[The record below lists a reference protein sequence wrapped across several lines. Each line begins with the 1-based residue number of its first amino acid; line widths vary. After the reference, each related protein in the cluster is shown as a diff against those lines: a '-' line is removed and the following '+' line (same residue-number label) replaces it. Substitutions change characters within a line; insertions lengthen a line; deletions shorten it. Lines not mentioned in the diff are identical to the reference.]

1 MAIVVCVPVVAML
14 LAVIVDEVVS
24 VVTLAETPEIEPPV
38 IETLLASCVAIV
50 PRPRLVLAP
59 AAVDAPVPPLVRFKI
74 PPRVTVPVVA
84 DDGVNPVVPAEK
96 DKTPVFETVTAPV
109 AELTPIPVPAINE
122 VTPKLLSVIDPAP
135 LVTPMAV
142 PPVKPA
148 NV

>member
-1 MAIVVCVPVVAML
+1 ML

-24 VVTLAETPEIEPPV
+24 VVTLALAPEMGDVLIVVPEIAPPV
-38 IETLLASCVAIV
+38 IETLLAFWVAIV
-50 PRPRLVLAP
+50 PKPRLVLAP

-74 PPRVTVPVVA
+74 PPRVTAPVVA
-84 DDGVNPVVPAEK
+84 DDGVNPVVPAEN

-109 AELTPIPVPAINE
+109 AELTPMPVPATNE
-122 VTPKLLSVIDPAP
+122 VTPRLLRVIDPVP